1 LSEAETV
8 LAWSLEAAFDAAWPA
23 LKTAVAGDWLC
34 KSAPDVSRRANS
46 ANPAG
51 GHARLTTRSVEA
63 IEAVYAKWSR
73 PTYVRLPSLLG
84 EAPDRLLEGRGY
96 TAEGLSL
103 TLIGPL
109 AAGEP
114 GEVELS
120 PLPSPAWL
128 AALNRINGRADE
140 RARVFDEVLARID
153 APAAYAGVRREGEIV
168 AGAYAAVFD
177 GWLCLEAVATDP
189 AWRGRG
195 LAGEVALALMAWG
208 AAHGARAAGLQ
219 VQADNAA
226 GLKLYRRLGFDRE
239 LYRYHYRK
247 AP

>member
-1 LSEAETV
+1 M

-23 LKTAVAGDWLC
+23 LKTAPFGDWLC
-34 KSAPDVSRRANS
+34 KSAPGVSRRSNS
-46 ANPAG
+46 ANPTGA
-51 GHARLTTRSVEA
+51 HARLTTRSVEA
-63 IEAVYAKWSR
+63 IEAAYAKWGR
-73 PTYVRLPSLLG
+73 PTFVRLPSLLG
-84 EAPDRLLEGRGY
+84 DEPDRLLEARGY
-96 TAEGLSL
+96 PDEGLSL

-109 AAGEP
+109 AAGAR
-114 GEVELS
+114 GDVELS
-120 PLPSPAWL
+120 SLPSPEWL

-140 RARVFDEVLARID
+140 RARVFDEVLGRID
-153 APAAYAGVRREGEIV
+153 APAAYAGVRREGQIV

-195 LAGEVALALMAWG
+195 LAGEAALALMAWG
-208 AAHGARAAGLQ
+208 AAQGARAAGLQ

-226 GLKLYRRLGFDRE
+226 GLKLYRRLGIDHE
-239 LYRYHYRK
+239 LYRYHYRR